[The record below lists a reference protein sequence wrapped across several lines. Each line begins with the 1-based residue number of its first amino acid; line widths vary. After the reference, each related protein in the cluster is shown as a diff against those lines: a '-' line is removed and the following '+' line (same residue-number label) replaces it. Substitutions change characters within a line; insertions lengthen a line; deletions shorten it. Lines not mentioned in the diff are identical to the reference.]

1 MCEPLLSEIVPVNPV
16 DPVLLSQKTV
26 FDMNPTRP
34 QHHGVAVF
42 SGGPHVVGIVDSLD
56 ALRAAR
62 RLKSG
67 AVDFLEW
74 RADFLGT
81 GIVDSAIPWV
91 VTVRHPAEGGANGLP
106 LARRRA
112 MALELLPKA
121 AVLDIEVR
129 SLTQMGAVL
138 DAARGAGVA
147 VLASFHDFRATPSA
161 ARLRETLR
169 RAADAGADA
178 VKIATVTESAA
189 DLARLLDLFGRSPL
203 PLAVMGMGR
212 LGMASRVALAAAGS
226 VLNYGW
232 IDRPNVPGQWA
243 ARELRELLVKCVSR
257 S

>member
-1 MCEPLLSEIVPVNPV
+1 MKPRTSGLRAE
-16 DPVLLSQKTV
+16 
-26 FDMNPTRP
+26 
-34 QHHGVAVF
+34 GVF
-42 SGGPHVVGIVDSLD
+42 SGGPHVVGIVDSPA
-56 ALRAAR
+56 ALGAAR
-62 RLKSG
+62 QFKPG
-67 AVDFLEW
+67 EVDFLEW

-112 MALELLPKA
+112 MALELLPNA
-121 AVLDIEVR
+121 AILDLEVR
-129 SLTQMGAVL
+129 SLPQMGAVL
-138 DAARGAGVA
+138 DAARGEGVV
-147 VLASFHDFRATPSA
+147 VLASFHDFRATPST
-161 ARLRETLR
+161 ARLRETIR

-189 DLARLLDLFGRSPL
+189 DLARLLDLFRFTPL
-203 PLAVMGMGR
+203 PLAMMGMGR

-243 ARELRELLVKCVSR
+243 ARELRELLAKCVNPS
-257 S
+257 

>member
-16 DPVLLSQKTV
+16 DPGLLSQKTV

-42 SGGPHVVGIVDSLD
+42 SGRPRVVGIVDS
-56 ALRAAR
+56 AAAIRAAK
-62 RLKSG
+62 RLKPE
-67 AVDFLEW
+67 AVDLLEW
-74 RADFLGT
+74 RADCLGT
-81 GIVDSAIPWV
+81 GIFDTTIPWV
-91 VTVRHPAEGGANGLP
+91 VTVRHPAEGGANSLSVV
-106 LARRRA
+106 RRRA

-121 AVLDIEVR
+121 AVLDLEVR
-129 SLTQMGAVL
+129 SLAPMGTVL

-161 ARLRETLR
+161 ARLRETIR
-169 RAADAGADA
+169 RAVDAGADA

-189 DLARLLDLFGRSPL
+189 DLARLLDLFGRASVPL
-203 PLAVMGMGR
+203 SVMGMGR
-212 LGMASRVALAAAGS
+212 LGMASRVALAAVGS

-243 ARELRELLVKCVSR
+243 ARELRELLAKCVSR